1 MITKLKKK
9 EKIQSSCRRRSDRH
23 QNRSAAG
30 NPGCSQR
37 FDFGSLS
44 SSANGKLGD
53 RYSDRIGLCW
63 GKGPDSGAARNPDR
77 SIRSGTVD
85 SEHGEIDSNSAMPGT
100 LCRLETRGQRRGTWF
115 RMHEVIKIL
124 KRHRTSAQDFTCFPF
139 AFTLPCPSPQT
150 WAMGLV
156 TKPSQSYEAQNAYR
170 PWHVKASVHA
180 KAET

>member
-9 EKIQSSCRRRSDRH
+9 EKSKGAVVGETTDTKIGAPRGIRD
-23 QNRSAAG
+23 AA
-30 NPGCSQR
+30 SVSI
-37 FDFGSLS
+37 FGSLS

-124 KRHRTSAQDFTCFPF
+124 KRHRASSQDFTCFPF

-150 WAMGLV
+150 WAMRPV
-156 TKPSQSYEAQNAYR
+156 TKPSQSCEAQNAYR
-170 PWHVKASVHA
+170 LWHVKASVRA